1 MLWVSISASAYDFE
15 VDSFYYEANV
25 ENMTATLVAGEQPYS
40 GVVSIPATAL
50 YKGRVFSVT
59 AINGAFSGNTT
70 LTQVIIPESVT
81 SLGKKTFFGCV
92 GLQKVQ
98 GLDNIEEFGDSC
110 FTGCTAL
117 ATLPFPV
124 KLRSLGKATFANC
137 DALSEILLPDSITL
151 IPEACFNGCA
161 SLKHIEIPSQT
172 STIEGNA
179 FAGCASLDSISIPG
193 AVESIGNG
201 VFKGCSGIMSVTF
214 EKGTT
219 TINCGLNQVYVH
231 GAYKPTPLFEDCNI
245 QKAIIKRNI
254 SSSYESTYRDGQF
267 GCFTNSTVSSVT
279 LSDDVTK
286 IEAGAFKGCSKLSNI
301 IIPSSVTHIE
311 DYAFYNSGLDSII
324 IEDGRS
330 SLSFGI
336 SVYYDGNYSDKYR
349 PHTFYGTNIKSA
361 FIGRNIET
369 YQNGKLKY
377 YDQNLYIFFPT
388 TLEELSIGDY
398 VTDIKKLL
406 NTAISASNSLSHYPN
421 LKKVQFGT
429 NLTKLP
435 SLANNDSLVKLS
447 MTSSVPPVA
456 EPFSNSQYMDM
467 LVEVPTACSDAYKSA
482 DVWKNFWE
490 ISENA
495 SLLTFF
501 EVDGINY
508 HILSDGKSVEVVG
521 GNDSLRQITIPEAV
535 VFAGKTYDI
544 ASIDEGAFS
553 EKKCLKM
560 VTLNCNVQEIK
571 SKTFMNCT
579 NLATIK
585 LPSTI
590 EKIND
595 NAFNGCESLNTFN
608 CPNSLVYI
616 GDYAFWR
623 CSLESVDIPNSVEH
637 IGKNAF
643 DGDLYN
649 IVIDDGKTPLYFPYG
664 SKYGGTNVQKKE
676 VNGKTIRYKI
686 VYYNGFWYDLVS
698 SYKTNVYIGRSL
710 ASNSR
715 YTISGDGG
723 VDEYVITSYDGPF
736 ANLAMLKKL
745 TIGENVETLGPTKEY
760 IKEIDMYISAGS
772 FRDCSS
778 LDTVVVKAT
787 TPPTGTEFSAA
798 TYAKAQLV
806 VPDNALAL
814 YQAAD
819 GWKEFQHIVTESAT
833 LIENVSKDE
842 DANSLRLNA
851 NGFTLASGKPMQ
863 VRVYRIDG
871 SLYYSALM
879 QPQQSV
885 SLSPGMYIIKVD
897 GKVVKVKI

>member
-15 VDSFYYEANV
+15 VDGFYYEANV

-40 GVVSIPATAL
+40 GVVSVPATAT

-70 LTQVIIPESVT
+70 LTQVTIPTSVT

-98 GLDNIEEFGDSC
+98 GLDNIEEFEDSC
-110 FTGCTAL
+110 FAGCTAL
-117 ATLPFPV
+117 TTLPFPA
-124 KLRSLGKATFANC
+124 KLKSLGKATFANC
-137 DALSEILLPDSITL
+137 DALSDILLPDSIAL

-161 SLKHIEIPSQT
+161 SLKHIEIPSLT
-172 STIEGNA
+172 KTIGGDA

-214 EKGTT
+214 EKGAT

-231 GAYKPTPLFEDCNI
+231 GVYKPTPLFEDCNI

-254 SSSYESTYRDGQF
+254 SSSYKSTYMNGQF

-361 FIGRNIET
+361 YIGRNIET
-369 YQNGKLKY
+369 YQNGKLEH
-377 YDQNLYIFFPT
+377 YDYPLYIFFPT
-388 TLEELSIGDY
+388 TLEELSVGDY
-398 VTDIKKLL
+398 VTDIEKLL
-406 NTAISASNSLSHYPN
+406 NTNISASNSLSHYPN

-435 SLANNDSLVKLS
+435 SLAKNESLVKLS
-447 MTSSVPPVA
+447 MTSNVPPVA
-456 EPFSNSQYMDM
+456 EPFSNSQYMDL
-467 LVEVPTACSDAYKSA
+467 LVEVPTACSDAYKAA
-482 DVWKNFWE
+482 DVWKKFWE

-501 EVDGINY
+501 EVDGIKY
-508 HILSDGKSVEVVG
+508 HILSDGKSVDVVG

-535 VFAGKTYDI
+535 VFADKTYDI

-553 EKKCLKM
+553 EKKCLEM

-623 CSLESVDIPNSVEH
+623 CSLESVDIPNSVEN
-637 IGKNAF
+637 IGKCAF
-643 DGDLYN
+643 DNDLYN
-649 IVIDDGKTPLYFPYG
+649 LVICDGKTPLYFPYG
-664 SKYGGTNVQKKE
+664 SKDEGTGVQKKE
-676 VNGKTIRYKI
+676 VNGKTILYKI
-686 VYYNGFWYDLVS
+686 VYYNGFWSYCYDMT
-698 SYKTNVYIGRSL
+698 KVYIGRSL

-723 VDEYVITSYDGPF
+723 VDVYVITSYDGPF
-736 ANLAMLKKL
+736 ANLSKLKEL

-760 IKEIDMYISAGS
+760 IKEIDMYVSAGS
-772 FRDCSS
+772 FKYCSS

-787 TPPTGTEFSAA
+787 TPPTGAEFSAT
-798 TYAKAQLV
+798 TYAKAQLI

-842 DANSLRLNA
+842 GANSLRLNA

-863 VRVYRIDG
+863 VRVYSIDG

-879 QPQQSV
+879 QPQQSA